1 LRDWTNIILAE
12 PDHDARRFA
21 STDCGLL
28 GLRCFRCGNLGAIDA
43 LTAMSRN
50 AARPNVRCGVIV
62 GPGGSEIRLSLIPK
76 GGQTTFTRY
85 AAPKSWTCLAAHA
98 VRKHEISR
106 RLDGFGPSDLPDDLI
121 FRIRVKPIREKYSPS
136 VFRKYM
142 LLSRRPA
149 SARGAYASSR
159 TWKRDAMDAA
169 TSV

>member
-1 LRDWTNIILAE
+1 LRDRTNIILAE
-12 PDHDARRFA
+12 PDHA
-21 STDCGLL
+21 G
-28 GLRCFRCGNLGAIDA
+28 
-43 LTAMSRN
+43 
-50 AARPNVRCGVIV
+50 PNVRCGVIV
-62 GPGGSEIRLSLIPK
+62 GPGGSKIGLSLIPK